1 MTKNNPIKV
10 LLVEDNP
17 DHAEITMKALEK
29 GGCVKKINIV
39 TDGEQAL
46 CYLRGEGDY
55 ADRVKFPIPELVL
68 LDIKLPKVDGI
79 EVLRKIKHDPVLKKI
94 PIIILTTSESD
105 KDIANAYTEGANSYI
120 SKPVSFEK
128 FIAKI
133 TDLGL
138 YWVDTN
144 ILPRVDE

>member
-1 MTKNNPIKV
+1 MKKNNPIKV

-17 DHAEITMKALEK
+17 DHAEITTKVLKA
-29 GGCVKKINIV
+29 GGCVKKIELV
-39 TDGEQAL
+39 TDGEQAID
-46 CYLRGEGDY
+46 YLKGKGDY
-55 ADRVKFPIPELVL
+55 ADRGKFPIPDLVL

-94 PIIILTTSESD
+94 PVIVLTTSESD
-105 KDIANAYTEGANSYI
+105 KDITDAYTEGANSYI

-128 FIAKI
+128 FIDKI

-138 YWVDTN
+138 YWVGTN